1 MNRGFMEKEVL
12 TIAETASYLKVSEKT
27 IRRLIDDGAIP
38 CAKVGG
44 QWRFMRTMLVYWLQ
58 SQMNV
63 VPQQEYINSLLSQK
77 EAISVA
83 RLIDPSCV
91 FMNLQPDSPEII
103 LKILSDSMARCGAI
117 ADEDLFLEQLME
129 REKIMPTGIGK
140 GIAIPHPRTSGIS
153 PVIRSALAI
162 GFCPQGIDFNSL
174 DGTKTYLFIVIAS
187 RTDQVHLRVL
197 TLLTRMA
204 GDDSFLPAVFNMKSP
219 AAFISYLLEKETEI
233 LS

>member
-1 MNRGFMEKEVL
+1 MEKEVL

-27 IRRLIDDGAIP
+27 IRRLIEEDAIP

-44 QWRFMRTMLVYWLQ
+44 QWRFMRTMVNHWLQ

-63 VPQQEYINSLLSQK
+63 VPQQEYMNTLLSHK
-77 EAISVA
+77 EAISVT

-91 FMNLQPDSPEII
+91 FWNLHAYSSKE
-103 LKILSDSMARCGAI
+103 ILSLLSNSLLTSGAI
-117 ADEDLFLEQLME
+117 SDRELFIGQLLE

-140 GIAIPHPRTSGIS
+140 GIAIPHPRSSGKP
-153 PVIRSALAI
+153 PVLRSALAV
-162 GFCPQGIDFNSL
+162 GYSPEGIDFNSF
-174 DGTKTYLFIVIAS
+174 DGSKTHLFIVIAS
-187 RTDQVHLRVL
+187 STESVHLRIL
-197 TLLTRMA
+197 TLLTRIA
-204 GDDSFLPAVFNMKSP
+204 ADDSFLPSVLNMENP